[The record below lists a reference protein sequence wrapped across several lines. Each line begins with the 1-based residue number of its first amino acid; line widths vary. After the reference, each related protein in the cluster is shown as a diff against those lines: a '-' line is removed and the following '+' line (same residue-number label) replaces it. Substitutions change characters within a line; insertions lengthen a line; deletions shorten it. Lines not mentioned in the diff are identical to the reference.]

1 MKQDDTLGRIE
12 YEIAILVRRA
22 TLTSKK
28 LGGMDRSAYLLLRQ
42 LNEHGPVGVKT
53 LADEF
58 HLDISTV
65 SRQAAALTAKG
76 YVERFPDVDDG
87 RASHFK
93 ITDLGL
99 QQLTRTRQA
108 RRARFHELLK
118 DWEPEDR
125 EKFGEYLSRLNK
137 TIYES

>member
-1 MKQDDTLGRIE
+1 MTQDDTLGRIE

-65 SRQAAALTAKG
+65 SRQAAALASKG
-76 YVERFPDVDDG
+76 YVERLSDPADG
-87 RASHFK
+87 RATNFK
-93 ITDLGL
+93 ITD
-99 QQLTRTRQA
+99 
-108 RRARFHELLK
+108 
-118 DWEPEDR
+118 
-125 EKFGEYLSRLNK
+125 
-137 TIYES
+137 